1 MCQVTDEPD
10 SIISYDSKKITVNY
24 SKSSIKASQSKLI
37 FFLPIH
43 DADKRKIWIAGLLLF
58 SVLIT
63 AFLLANS
70 DPVQVKTLHSE
81 SQLDS
86 LITDTFAEFR
96 VTPQMI
102 REQSVEV
109 DSLFTRVIY
118 SVRVPNSFS
127 KTSFHLQL
135 NKKLNPYRVDTNGV
149 VIFPE
154 EHLRIH
160 LLSNHKVVRT
170 VELLSSGE

>member
-1 MCQVTDEPD
+1 M
-10 SIISYDSKKITVNY
+10 
-24 SKSSIKASQSKLI
+24 I
-37 FFLPIH
+37 FFLPISA
-43 DADKRKIWIAGLLLF
+43 ADKRKTWVAGLLLF

-63 AFLLANS
+63 AFLLVHS
-70 DPVQVKTLHSE
+70 DPVQMKALQSE

-96 VTPQMI
+96 LTPQMI
-102 REQSVEV
+102 RQQTVEV
-109 DSLFTRVIY
+109 DSLFTRKIY
-118 SVRVPNSFS
+118 SARVPDSFS

-154 EHLRIH
+154 KNLRIH
-160 LLSNHKVVRT
+160 LVVNNKVVRT
-170 VELLSSGE
+170 VELHSSGE